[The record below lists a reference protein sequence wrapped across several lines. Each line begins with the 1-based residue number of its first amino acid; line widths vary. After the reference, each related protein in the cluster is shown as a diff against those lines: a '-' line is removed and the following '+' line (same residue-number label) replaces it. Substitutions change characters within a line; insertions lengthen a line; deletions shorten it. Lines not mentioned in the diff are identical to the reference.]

1 MFSSNRGLF
10 PAYSGLGDI
19 QVELPTPPSRSKIA
33 RDVEDLWDIHT
44 SEPHV
49 TAASDPGI
57 AVPYPD
63 DHGYDPRGLPD
74 DSEVNQLINRA
85 AEHLT
90 STEQKRLLSQLHSM
104 YTDRLVTNLQMSSM
118 DVGAIKEMMQ
128 NQCAGSLLVYNGN
141 DKDSLIKA
149 YTLIQSL
156 ENLVESF
163 VRNSTFS
170 EDAKAEMLSFVAPC
184 PAVRDAMVLPEHL
197 IRQRLFGSTESRDNI
212 AHALDIFGLDDDSV
226 MPGRRINPLDEEFK
240 DYLEKIDFAELELDR
255 SLQKD
260 MHEGLSHAAMY
271 NALNQVLP
279 NVSSKETRD
288 ALTSVI
294 LGVRRAAEDKS
305 KRTSRSLALLITKLK
320 QDLEKIGIDPRS
332 VDRLV
337 ARERAYLQESQ
348 QPSKTPSSPDVMGPR
363 DSQRSPQELAR
374 LYNDLMPVIRNMQ
387 QALKSRR
394 MAPEAKTCCV
404 VEMYTLL
411 CIRDCCAALASGESL
426 DPCAENLRSAV
437 ETELKSSDLPSIKSL
452 KLKLDKS
459 HKDLQS
465 AKKSKTMESLNK
477 AKSESLISD
486 KKLETLRQIIG

>member
-1 MFSSNRGLF
+1 MFNSNRGLF

-19 QVELPTPPSRSKIA
+19 QVELPKPPSRSKIA
-33 RDVEDLWDIHT
+33 RDVEDLWEIHT
-44 SEPHV
+44 NDPHV

-63 DHGYDPRGLPD
+63 DNGYDPRGLPD
-74 DSEVNQLINRA
+74 NSEVNQLINRA
-85 AEHLT
+85 AQHLT

-104 YTDRLVTNLQMSSM
+104 YTDRLVTNLQMSGM
-118 DVGAIKEMMQ
+118 DVGAIKEHMQ

-141 DKDSLIKA
+141 DKDNLIKA

-156 ENLVESF
+156 ENLVETF

-197 IRQRLFGSTESRDNI
+197 IRQRLFGSTESRNNI

-255 SLQKD
+255 SLQQD
-260 MHEGLSHAAMY
+260 MHSGLSHAAMY

-279 NVSSKETRD
+279 NVGSQEIKD

-294 LGVRRAAEDKS
+294 MGVRHSAEDRSKRAA
-305 KRTSRSLALLITKLK
+305 RSLALLITKLK
-320 QDLEKIGIDPRS
+320 QDLERIGIDPRS

-337 ARERAYLQESQ
+337 ERERAYLRESQ
-348 QPSKTPSSPDVMGPR
+348 EPSKIPKVPDVLSAR
-363 DSQRSPQELAR
+363 NSRRSPQELAKIYR
-374 LYNDLMPVIRNMQ
+374 GLDSVIRNMQ
-387 QALKSRR
+387 RDMRSAR
-394 MAPEAKTCCV
+394 MAPEVKTCCV
-404 VEMYTLL
+404 IEVYTLM
-411 CIRDCCAALASGESL
+411 CIRDCCAALASGDALE
-426 DPCAENLRSAV
+426 PCAENLRSAV
-437 ETELKSSDLPSIKSL
+437 ETEL
-452 KLKLDKS
+452 
-459 HKDLQS
+459 
-465 AKKSKTMESLNK
+465 
-477 AKSESLISD
+477 
-486 KKLETLRQIIG
+486 